1 MATDQ
6 SESLLADQTQREIL
20 VKCGPIE
27 GSLYLDRLLGG
38 QTGKEGSIKCIYCST
53 KSKWVSPV
61 EFESLGGKS
70 KSGKWRQS
78 IKTSNNLSIATYLSS
93 LGIDI
98 SRSQSPARSVSP
110 SLFSLPSSVT
120 NPVFII
126 SPLLAF
132 VKAFRL
138 RGDTSTL
145 RQAVT
150 AHFDTPS
157 LTDAHK
163 HLWDFCGDLLK
174 ELGVTYHTRRS
185 TDKRDAFEATL
196 TDILSAFNKLDEV
209 DKLPPIYCEATHLI
223 SLPCLEPDPIS
234 KRLDSNHKAITCLDK
249 KVDNFPV
256 LLDDTQIKLDELV
269 SSLKDQLSDFTSS
282 MTSFSKL
289 IANKASGILSQPPS
303 KLSTTTSTSNT
314 SPHSTSVDRSA
325 NVILFGVP
333 ELSLPATKS
342 VIDEVALHL
351 IGRPVSIKD
360 AFRIGRR
367 KQNLD
372 ESSRPR
378 PLLIKLNNFW
388 DRRLLLAARFTL
400 KSFEKYKLYLR
411 EDLPPQ
417 ARQSFN
423 RKSSNSSQHDFHEK
437 VALSDPV
444 NVPTDRDS
452 TCDVMDGSTK

>member
-6 SESLLADQTQREIL
+6 SESLLADQSQREIF

-38 QTGKEGSIKCIYCST
+38 QTGREGSIKCIYCST

-93 LGIDI
+93 LGIDT

-110 SLFSLPSSVT
+110 SLFSQPSSVT

-132 VKAFRL
+132 VKVFRL

-145 RQAVT
+145 KQAVI

-157 LTDAHK
+157 LIDAHK

-209 DKLPPIYCEATHLI
+209 DELPPIYCEAIHLI

-234 KRLDSNHKAITCLDK
+234 KRLDSNHKAISCLDK

-282 MTSFSKL
+282 MSSFSKL

-303 KLSTTTSTSNT
+303 KPGTTTNVIIT
-314 SPHSTSVDRSA
+314 SPHSTSIDRSA

-333 ELSLPATKS
+333 ELPLPVTRS

-351 IGRPVSIKD
+351 ISRPVSIKD

-367 KQNLD
+367 KPNSD

-378 PLLIKLNNFW
+378 PLLIKLNNYW

-400 KSFEKYKLYLR
+400 KISCTFVKISPLR
-411 EDLPPQ
+411 PVSLPI
-417 ARQSFN
+417 ANLLTVHNMTLMKR
-423 RKSSNSSQHDFHEK
+423 
-437 VALSDPV
+437 
-444 NVPTDRDS
+444 
-452 TCDVMDGSTK
+452 

>member
-6 SESLLADQTQREIL
+6 SESLLTDQMQREIP

-27 GSLYLDRLLGG
+27 GSLCLDRLLGG
-38 QTGKEGSIKCIYCST
+38 PTGREGSIKCIYCST
-53 KSKWVSPV
+53 KSKWVSPI

-93 LGIDI
+93 LGSDT
-98 SRSQSPARSVSP
+98 SRSQSHARSVSP
-110 SLFSLPSSVT
+110 SLFSQPSSVT

-145 RQAVT
+145 KQAVT

-157 LTDAHK
+157 LIDAYK

-234 KRLDSNHKAITCLDK
+234 KRLDSNHKAISCLDK

-256 LLDDTQIKLDELV
+256 LLDNTQIKLDELV

-282 MTSFSKL
+282 MSSFSKL

-303 KLSTTTSTSNT
+303 KPSTTTSVSNT
-314 SPHSTSVDRSA
+314 SHFTSVDRSA
-325 NVILFGVP
+325 NVILFSVP
-333 ELSLPATKS
+333 ELPLPMTKS

-367 KQNLD
+367 KPNPD
-372 ESSRPR
+372 ESS
-378 PLLIKLNNFW
+378 
-388 DRRLLLAARFTL
+388 
-400 KSFEKYKLYLR
+400 
-411 EDLPPQ
+411 
-417 ARQSFN
+417 
-423 RKSSNSSQHDFHEK
+423 
-437 VALSDPV
+437 
-444 NVPTDRDS
+444 
-452 TCDVMDGSTK
+452 